1 MIVIGAPEHRLA
13 VVTRFGIDA
22 VIDIQKVN
30 QGGTAVPH
38 IREAVLSCL

>member
-1 MIVIGAPEHRLA
+1 MIGAPEHRLA

-30 QGGTAVPH
+30 QGGTAVTH
-38 IREAVLSCL
+38 IRDPVIACF